1 MYYFLLFHSKN
12 QLNMTKNQLNVL
24 YNVNSELYDMRKK
37 LALVMN
43 GEEPMDT
50 ETYNKYRKVYD
61 AIRKVQQ
68 II

>member
-1 MYYFLLFHSKN
+1 
-12 QLNMTKNQLNVL
+12 MTNKQLNVL

-43 GEEPMDT
+43 GEEPIAT
-50 ETYNKYRKVYD
+50 ETYNKFRKVYD

>member
-1 MYYFLLFHSKN
+1 
-12 QLNMTKNQLNVL
+12 MTNKQLNVL

-50 ETYNKYRKVYD
+50 ATYKKYCKVYN

>member
-1 MYYFLLFHSKN
+1 MTSK
-12 QLNMTKNQLNVL
+12 QLNVL

-43 GEEPMDT
+43 GEEQMDT
-50 ETYNKYRKVYD
+50 ETYNKFRKVYD
-61 AIRKVQQ
+61 AIRKVQA

>member
-1 MYYFLLFHSKN
+1 
-12 QLNMTKNQLNVL
+12 MTNKQLNVL

-50 ETYNKYRKVYD
+50 ETYNKFRRVYE
-61 AIRKVQQ
+61 AIGKAYD

>member
-1 MYYFLLFHSKN
+1 
-12 QLNMTKNQLNVL
+12 MTNKQLNVL

-50 ETYNKYRKVYD
+50 ATYNKFRRVYD

>member
-1 MYYFLLFHSKN
+1 
-12 QLNMTKNQLNVL
+12 MTKNQLNVL
-24 YNVNSELYDMRKK
+24 YNVNSELYDIRYK

-50 ETYNKYRKVYD
+50 ETYNKYCKVYNS
-61 AIRKVQQ
+61 IRKVQD

>member
-1 MYYFLLFHSKN
+1 MTSK
-12 QLNMTKNQLNVL
+12 QLNVL

-43 GEEPMDT
+43 GEEPMDK
-50 ETYNKYRKVYD
+50 ETYNKYCKVYN

>member
-1 MYYFLLFHSKN
+1 
-12 QLNMTKNQLNVL
+12 MTKNQLNVL

-43 GEEPMDT
+43 GEEQMDT
-50 ETYNKYRKVYD
+50 ETYNKYREVYD
-61 AIRKVQQ
+61 AMRKVQD

>member
-1 MYYFLLFHSKN
+1 
-12 QLNMTKNQLNVL
+12 MTKNQLNVL

-43 GEEPMDT
+43 GEEQMDT
-50 ETYNKYRKVYD
+50 ETYNKFRKVYD
-61 AIRKVQQ
+61 AIRKVQA

>member
-1 MYYFLLFHSKN
+1 
-12 QLNMTKNQLNVL
+12 
-24 YNVNSELYDMRKK
+24 
-37 LALVMN
+37 MN
-43 GEEPMDT
+43 DEEPMDI

>member
-1 MYYFLLFHSKN
+1 
-12 QLNMTKNQLNVL
+12 MTKNQLNVL
-24 YNVNSELYDMRKK
+24 YNVNSELYDMRNK